1 MKTDVYQFQAL
12 IVGMRQAYARGDNAM
27 AYARG
32 QLVDTAEGLDGN
44 LVAATLI
51 AYDLQTGSYT
61 EYARTN
67 PEDKEKWCAQLSAQ
81 IRTVLPQGGTILEVG
96 VGEATTL
103 AGVVKLLGKDLVSA
117 YGFDLSW
124 SRVDEGRQWLTDSGQ
139 NANLFVGDLFKIPLA
154 DNSIDVVYSSHSLE
168 PNGGREEEA
177 IAECLRVARKAVVLV
192 EPAYELANTE
202 ARTYME
208 NHGYVRGLRD
218 AAERL
223 GATVLQH
230 RLLEHT
236 TNPLN
241 PSGVLILSKPQ
252 STVSYGDNLS
262 IWQCPLTGTPLN
274 LNEDVFYA
282 EEVGVAYPIFRGI
295 PLLRPEHAII
305 ASKCK

>member
-1 MKTDVYQFQAL
+1 MKSDVDQFQAL
-12 IVGMRQAYARGDNAM
+12 IMGMRQAYARGDNAM
-27 AYARG
+27 AYARS
-32 QLVDTAEGLDGN
+32 QLVDTAGGVDGN

-61 EYARTN
+61 GYARAN
-67 PEDKEKWCAQLSAQ
+67 PEDKGKWCAQLSAQ

-124 SRVDEGRQWLTDSGQ
+124 SRVDEGRQWLTGTGQ
-139 NANLFVGDLFKIPLA
+139 NAKLFVGDLFNIPLV

-177 IAECLRVARKAVVLV
+177 ITECLRVARKAVVLV
-192 EPAYELANTE
+192 EPAYELANAE
-202 ARTYME
+202 ARTHMD

-223 GATVLQH
+223 GATVLEH

-236 TNPLN
+236 SNPLN
-241 PSGVLILSKPQ
+241 PSGVLILAKQQ
-252 STVSYGDNLS
+252 STASYGDNLN
-262 IWQCPLTGTPLN
+262 IWQCPLTGSALS

-282 EEVGVAYPIFRGI
+282 AEVGVAYPILRGI
-295 PLLRPEHAII
+295 PLLRAEHAVI